1 MTKEEIRK
9 EARQKR
15 GLLGPSEVESRS
27 RKISSLLFS
36 RIPVHRFSVVHLF
49 LPIRANHEPDT
60 CLLLETLQKDF
71 PVAIYI
77 SKSLENGEML
87 HIPYASDLPLK
98 KNRWGIEEPE
108 DLSRALD
115 SEAFFRAFAEENILV
130 LIPLLAFDRQGYRV
144 GYGKGYYD
152 RFLSHAGPL
161 TTKIG
166 LSLLDPVEQISNSS
180 PFDIRMDY
188 CITSERIWHWE

>member
-9 EARQKR
+9 EARQER
-15 GLLGPSEVESRS
+15 GLLVPAEVESRS

-49 LPIRANHEPDT
+49 LPIRENHEPDT
-60 CLLLETLQKDF
+60 YPVLETLQKDF

-87 HIPYASDLPLK
+87 HVHYTSALTLK
-98 KNRWGIEEPE
+98 KNRWGIEEPV
-108 DLSRALD
+108 DLSQALD
-115 SEAFFRAFAEENILV
+115 SEAFFRAFREENILV

-152 RFLSHAGPL
+152 RFLSHSGPH

-166 LSLLDPVEQISNSS
+166 LSLLEPVERISNSS

-188 CITSERIWHWE
+188 CITSERIWQWE